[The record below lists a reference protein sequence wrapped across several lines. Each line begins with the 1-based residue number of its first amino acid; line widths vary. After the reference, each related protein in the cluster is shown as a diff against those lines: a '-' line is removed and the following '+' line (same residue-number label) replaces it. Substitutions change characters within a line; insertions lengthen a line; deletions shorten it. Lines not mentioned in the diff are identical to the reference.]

1 MVTYVEKVHVCAACV
16 VRACD
21 FICGGGMCVCV
32 CTFVCL
38 GWVREGPR
46 TRICDTFKKI
56 KQERTIGNRQREG

>member
-1 MVTYVEKVHVCAACV
+1 MCV
-16 VRACD
+16 LRVLCVRVIL
-21 FICGGGMCVCV
+21 FVVVVCVCV